1 MCEVLRLR
9 HFPSVKTIFHY
20 IYIFSPNFHIFA
32 FSVGEFSCGR
42 MESSGSCCACAFC
55 FHFYGNAAKTLI
67 PAFPFRHFTPASPL
81 ICSPLLTVHFP
92 ATHSGALKCRFIR
105 ISYVSI
111 LNRLFMFEFYF
122 IVFFYAWH
130 RPHFGPFCFAWFYF
144 SGVLDSSGYIKFRK
158 LYAKSGPPTLNSQL
172 WTLSW
177 LY

>member
-1 MCEVLRLR
+1 MCKVLRLA

-130 RPHFGPFCFAWFYF
+130 RPHFGPFCFA
-144 SGVLDSSGYIKFRK
+144 
-158 LYAKSGPPTLNSQL
+158 
-172 WTLSW
+172 
-177 LY
+177 